1 MIPIKTGSAW
11 RGTSDCRN
19 CGIRNMALFADL
31 NEEDFALIHAP
42 IDDLE
47 FGFGRELFQEG
58 ASAVGIFTLRSGMVK
73 LVRSTSDG
81 RQRIVRVLRPGDV
94 LGLEALAHGR
104 FDTDAVA
111 LTDVSVCRIPLSVIQ
126 SLSAQSPRL
135 HRRLMEKWSQTLR
148 EADDWLADLNFG
160 TARNRVCNFVLKMR
174 SISNPQV
181 VTLFAR
187 EDMGA
192 MLDLKMET
200 VSREISALV
209 REQVMMPLDKS
220 GRIYRLVGFDRL
232 VTDVAPE

>member
-1 MIPIKTGSAW
+1 MIPIKTESAW
-11 RGTSDCRN
+11 RGTSDCRS
-19 CGIRNMALFADL
+19 CGIRDMVLFADL
-31 NEEDFALIHAP
+31 NEQDFSMIHAP

-47 FGFGRELFQEG
+47 IRAGSAIFQEG
-58 ASAVGIFTLRSGMVK
+58 AAAVGIFTLRTGMIK

-94 LGLEALAHGR
+94 AGLEALAHAR
-104 FDTDAVA
+104 YDTDAVA
-111 LTDVSVCRIPLSVIQ
+111 LNDVAVCRIPLSVIQ
-126 SLSAQSPRL
+126 TLGAQSPRL
-135 HRRLMEKWSQTLR
+135 HQRLMEKWSGTLR

-174 SISNPQV
+174 STTDAQF

-209 REQVMMPLDKS
+209 RDQVLEPLDKS
-220 GRIYRLVGFDRL
+220 GRVYRVLKPTALHAV
-232 VTDVAPE
+232 